1 MAGSDLAF
9 LRGTNAKMKKI
20 LNQATA
26 YVEEMLEGL
35 CLAHPDYY
43 VQTGTENRVIVR
55 TSRKPKGRV
64 AIVTG
69 GGSGHLPVFT
79 GYVGKGLADGCA
91 IGEVFSSPSVDQ
103 IVDAIRAVNSGSGV
117 LLLQGNY
124 SGDNMNFEMASEI
137 VQLDGIETRIV
148 RVADDVAS
156 ASLEERSKR
165 RGVAGLLYAYK
176 ITGAKAETAA
186 SLEEV
191 SSIATKAAIAT
202 RSIGVALTS
211 CTVPAV
217 GRPTFTLGDDE
228 MEIGMG
234 IHGERGVR
242 RGKLLTADAIAEE
255 MLSLLLAD
263 MPLQPGDRVSVL
275 VNSLGATPFEELFIV
290 YRYVAHRLAA
300 MRVEIVAPLVG
311 RYATSMEMAGMSLTF
326 CRLDDELEALVKAPC
341 DSPFLKV

>member
-1 MAGSDLAF
+1 MVGSDLAF
-9 LRGTNAKMKKI
+9 LRGTKTNMKKI

-35 CLAHPDYY
+35 CLAYPGYY

-55 TSRKPKGRV
+55 TSQKPKGRV

-79 GYVGKGLADGCA
+79 GYVGKGLADACA

-103 IVDAIRAVNSGSGV
+103 IADAIRAVSSGSGV

-176 ITGAKAETAA
+176 IAGAKAETAA

-191 SSIATKAAIAT
+191 TSIATKAATAT
-202 RSIGVALTS
+202 RSIGVALTP

-275 VNSLGATPFEELFIV
+275 VNSLGATPVEELFIV
-290 YRYVAHRLAA
+290 YRYVARRLAA
-300 MRVEIVAPLVG
+300 MQVEIVSPLVG

-326 CRLDDELEALVKAPC
+326 CKLDDELEALLKAPC

>member
-1 MAGSDLAF
+1 MGSDLAF
-9 LRGTNAKMKKI
+9 LRGTKTNMKKI

-35 CLAHPDYY
+35 CLAYPGYY

-55 TSRKPKGRV
+55 TSQKPKGRV

-79 GYVGKGLADGCA
+79 GYVGKGLADACA

-103 IVDAIRAVNSGSGV
+103 IVDAIRAVSSGSGV

-176 ITGAKAETAA
+176 IAGAKAETAA

-191 SSIATKAAIAT
+191 TSIATKAATAT
-202 RSIGVALTS
+202 RSIGVALTP

-275 VNSLGATPFEELFIV
+275 VNSLGATPVEELFIV
-290 YRYVAHRLAA
+290 YRYVARRLAA
-300 MRVEIVAPLVG
+300 MQVEIVSPLVG

-326 CRLDDELEALVKAPC
+326 CKLDDELEALLKAPC

>member
-1 MAGSDLAF
+1 MAGSGPAF
-9 LRGTNAKMKKI
+9 LRETNTKMKKI
-20 LNQATA
+20 LNQPTA

-55 TSRKPKGRV
+55 TAQKPKGRV

-79 GYVGKGLADGCA
+79 GYVGRGLADACA

-103 IVDAIRAVNSGSGV
+103 IADAIRAVSSGSGV

-137 VQLDGIETRIV
+137 VELDGIETKIV
-148 RVADDVAS
+148 KVADDVAS

-176 ITGAKAETAA
+176 IAGAKAETTA
-186 SLEEV
+186 SLVEV
-191 SSIATKAAIAT
+191 ASIAAKAANAT

-217 GRPTFTLGDDE
+217 GRPTFSLGDDE

-263 MPLQPGDRVSVL
+263 MPLQSGDRVSVL
-275 VNSLGATPFEELFIV
+275 VNSLGATPVEELFIV
-290 YRYVAHRLAA
+290 FRYVAHRLAE

-311 RYATSMEMAGMSLTF
+311 RYATSMEMAGMSLTL
-326 CRLDDELEALVKAPC
+326 CKLDDELEALLKARC

>member
-1 MAGSDLAF
+1 
-9 LRGTNAKMKKI
+9 MKKI
-20 LNQATA
+20 LNQSTA

-43 VQTGTENRVIVR
+43 VRTGTENRVIVR
-55 TSRKPKGRV
+55 RPQKPNGRV

-69 GGSGHLPVFT
+69 GGSGHLPIFT
-79 GYVGKGLADGCA
+79 GYVGKGLADACA

-103 IVDAIRAVNSGSGV
+103 IADAIRAVSSGRGV
-117 LLLQGNY
+117 LLLHGNY

-137 VQLDGIETRIV
+137 AELDGIETRIV

-156 ASLEERSKR
+156 AGPEERSKR

-176 ITGAKAETAA
+176 IAGAKAETAA

-191 SSIATKAAIAT
+191 TSIATKAAAAT
-202 RSIGVALTS
+202 RSMGVALTS

-275 VNSLGATPFEELFIV
+275 VNSLGATPVEELFIV
-290 YRYVAHRLAA
+290 YRYIAHRLAA
-300 MRVEIVAPLVG
+300 MRVEIVVPLVG
-311 RYATSMEMAGMSLTF
+311 RYATSMEMAGVSLTL
-326 CRLDDELEALVKAPC
+326 CKLDDELEALVKAPC
-341 DSPFLKV
+341 DSPFLNV